1 MRSPVPVDGRSGQ
14 TPASQGFQ
22 GKIMHTRRSIVAI
35 FGLILMTS
43 ACSSEGDEAQQLP
56 IGNGGSDAA
65 FSYYDANGDRLVTAA
80 EIYRGEKRF
89 GATQITSD
97 EVALNVLVD
106 YDFDANKQLDN
117 LEFTGL
123 VQSGI
128 LSGTLHHPEWVNPQ
142 PH

>member
-1 MRSPVPVDGRSGQ
+1 MVVSGQ

-22 GKIMHTRRSIVAI
+22 GKIMHARTSIAAI
-35 FGLILMTS
+35 LGLILMTS
-43 ACSSEGDEAQQLP
+43 ACSSDGDEAQQLP
-56 IGNGGSDAA
+56 IGSSGSDAA

-80 EIYRGEKRF
+80 EIYRGEKKF

-97 EVALNVLVD
+97 DAALNLLSD
-106 YDFDANKQLDN
+106 YDFDADKQLDN

-123 VQSGI
+123 VHAKV
-128 LSGTLHHPEWVNPQ
+128 LSGTLHHPEWVNPS

>member
-1 MRSPVPVDGRSGQ
+1 MHRR
-14 TPASQGFQ
+14 AS
-22 GKIMHTRRSIVAI
+22 IAAI
-35 FGLILMTS
+35 LGLILMIS
-43 ACSSEGDEAQQLP
+43 ACSSEGDDAQQLP
-56 IGNGGSDAA
+56 LGSSGSDAA

-80 EIYRGEKRF
+80 EIYRGEKKF

-97 EVALNVLVD
+97 QAALNVLVD

-123 VQSGI
+123 VHAHV